1 MLVCNCRGI
10 NEKKVKV
17 AVRAGATH
25 WTEVHSHFGTEPSC
39 GKCSCEIEQI
49 IAEHSFQN
57 NEADSARFFGT
68 PALARQLEL

>member
-10 NEKKVKV
+10 NEKQVKV

-39 GKCSCEIEQI
+39 GKCSCEIQQV
-49 IAEHSFQN
+49 IAEHSSQK
-57 NEADSARFFGT
+57 NEADSATFFGT
-68 PALARQLEL
+68 PALAKPA